1 MSFLL
6 PLGQGEICRDD
17 CKRYCSHSCLLSMGA
32 KEALFKQRVDTSLIG
47 IIHALYIIL
56 KY

>member
-1 MSFLL
+1 
-6 PLGQGEICRDD
+6 
-17 CKRYCSHSCLLSMGA
+17 MGA
-32 KEALFKQRVDTSLIG
+32 KEALLKQRVDTSLIG